1 MNKKNIIRIVSAVI
15 IVSLT
20 VAGIVLGTKFDKTN
34 LDKQAAAPTSTAAA
48 ENKTNSKDKEE
59 TKTSE
64 TQKTTTTNA
73 NGGSQ
78 SSTGNSQSQTTKTTQ
93 PATTAPATT
102 KHTHNYSIKGETVAP
117 TYDAD
122 GYTVYKCSC
131 GATTK
136 GDWVQKLQKPTGY
149 TEADAIRFRNEIEA
163 YAVSKG
169 YQINRSLNADNSQWS
184 AIWRIFDG
192 NYDSR
197 MAQAKS
203 EIDGPFFSQG
213 SWHTYINVIYYQ
225 VEDGM
230 WDILPYTL

>member
-1 MNKKNIIRIVSAVI
+1 MNKKNIIRIVSAVV

-34 LDKQAAAPTSTAAA
+34 LDKQAAAPSTTAAA
-48 ENKTNSKDKEE
+48 EK
-59 TKTSE
+59 
-64 TQKTTTTNA
+64 KTTTTTTTKNA
-73 NGGSQ
+73 EDKSSTEEASTRSQ
-78 SSTGNSQSQTTKTTQ
+78 SSANGSQNQTTKTTQ

-102 KHTHNYSIKGETVAP
+102 KHTHNYTIKGETVPP
-117 TYDAD
+117 TATED